1 MLPVKGVY
9 TLILF
14 LSKETRLKVGK
25 LGTQRFP
32 RGYYTYTGS
41 ALGVGSSSLTHRILR
56 HLRRKKRKFWHVDF
70 LLGHENVRLTR
81 LVAAQI
87 NRKVEC
93 NINHHIKT
101 KEKAKIPVPHF
112 GASDCKKNCRSH
124 LLFYPNIM
132 EEQILVKKIVKSYKD
147 LDLTPYVAASK
158 HMCFASDGREQ
169 TMNSVLQFSLFF
181 GGDD

>member
-14 LSKETRLKVGK
+14 LSKEIRLKVGK

-41 ALGVGSSSLTHRILR
+41 ALGVGSSSLKHRILR
-56 HLRRKKRKFWHVDF
+56 HLRGKKRKFWHIDF
-70 LLGHENVRLTR
+70 LLGHENVRLTG
-81 LVAAQI
+81 LVATQI
-87 NRKVEC
+87 NRKEEC

-112 GASDCKKNCRSH
+112 GASDCKKNCGSH
-124 LLFYPNIM
+124 LLYFDEENITQRITKLYREKLGIESVTFDFAENGSSPN
-132 EEQILVKKIVKSYKD
+132 
-147 LDLTPYVAASK
+147 
-158 HMCFASDGREQ
+158 
-169 TMNSVLQFSLFF
+169 
-181 GGDD
+181 